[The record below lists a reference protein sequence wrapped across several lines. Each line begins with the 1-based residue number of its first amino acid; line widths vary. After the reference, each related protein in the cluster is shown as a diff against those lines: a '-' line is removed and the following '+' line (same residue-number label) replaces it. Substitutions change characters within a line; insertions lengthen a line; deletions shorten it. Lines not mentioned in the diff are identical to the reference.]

1 MSHLVTK
8 TELYY
13 DPDYANTIIEE
24 DAGFLESYLLMPDEE
39 DVEELAS
46 YSGWLLRMTVDKT
59 ALIDKNIKLTEIKD
73 IIKAHIPKT

>member
-1 MSHLVTK
+1 MISIFQK
-8 TELYY
+8 
-13 DPDYANTIIEE
+13 
-24 DAGFLESYLLMPDEE
+24 
-39 DVEELAS
+39 LAS